1 MVSEENGGS
10 GVTDIM
16 YFRCIEVIKSVRDLD
31 SFTFA
36 LLKNIC
42 GLRRDVAGTT
52 VDVLIDARCLKLDG
66 RYSVNGKGQPVN
78 HYTVDAYAI
87 TNLRKTKQKYDEK
100 LKKEALKR
108 KEAKEKKAYKALNAN
123 SANDDDLKSGIR
135 FVKKAF
141 IGDMGNQ
148 SIKHLDQLLTEVR
161 A

>member
-1 MVSEENGGS
+1 M
-10 GVTDIM
+10 TDIM
-16 YFRCIEVIKSVRDLD
+16 YFRCIEVIKGVRDLD
-31 SFTFA
+31 SFTFIH
-36 LLKNIC
+36 LKNTC
-42 GLRRDVAGTT
+42 GLRRDIAGTT
-52 VDVLIDARCLKLDG
+52 VDVLVEARCLKLDG
-66 RYSVNGKGQPVN
+66 RYPANGKGQPVN

-108 KEAKEKKAYKALNAN
+108 KKAKEKKTGKVLSSNI
-123 SANDDDLKSGIR
+123 ANDDDLVSGIK

-148 SIKHLDQLLTEVR
+148 SIKHLDQLLAGVR

>member
-1 MVSEENGGS
+1 M
-10 GVTDIM
+10 TDIM

-31 SFTFA
+31 SFTFIH
-36 LLKNIC
+36 LKNIC
-42 GLRRDVAGTT
+42 GLRRETAGTT
-52 VDVLIDARCLKLDG
+52 VDVLVEARCLKLDG
-66 RYSVNGKGQPVN
+66 RYPTNGKGQPVN
-78 HYTVDAYAI
+78 HYTVNAYAI

-108 KEAKEKKAYKALNAN
+108 KEAKEKKAGKVLNTN
-123 SANDDDLKSGIR
+123 STNDDDFESGIR

-148 SIKHLDQLLTEVR
+148 SIKHLDQLLAGVR